1 MAWLSWIF
9 DRGVLLNLVFAA
21 AAYAL
26 FLLGNLGYDVSLRD
40 VQYFNGWLLLGCMA
54 VMMLL
59 TLRKRVV
66 ILPFGRVRFWLLLH
80 IYLGFV
86 TVGIFL
92 AHTHYQ
98 LPNTPLEWLLWGLFV
113 LVAISGLMGTWM
125 SKTIPTRLES
135 YGERMIFERIPVFR
149 AQLAAEAEALALKSV
164 EDGNTRSIA
173 KLYNDLLGRFF
184 ARPRNVLAHL
194 RASRLPL
201 TRLQGEL
208 DSIERYLDDD
218 GKARLARMRELV
230 EAKNSL
236 DFHYA
241 NAGLLKLWLFLHIPP
256 TYALA
261 VVIVIHVVIAYAFST
276 GIA

>member
-1 MAWLSWIF
+1 MAWLNRII

-26 FLLGNLGYDVSLRD
+26 FLIGNLGYDVSLRD
-40 VQYFNGWLLLGCMA
+40 VQYFNGWILVGSMA

-86 TVGIFL
+86 TLGIFL
-92 AHTHYQ
+92 AHSRYQ
-98 LPNTPLEWLLWGLFV
+98 LPDTPLEWLLWSLFV
-113 LVAISGLMGTWM
+113 LVAVSGLAGTWI
-125 SKTIPTRLES
+125 SKTIPARLES

-149 AQLAAEAEALALKSV
+149 ARLAAEAEALALKSV
-164 EDGNTRSIA
+164 EDGNTQSIA
-173 KLYNDLLGRFF
+173 RLYSDLLGRFF
-184 ARPRNVLAHL
+184 ARPRNILAHL

-208 DSIERYLDDD
+208 DSIERYLDDE
-218 GKARLARMRELV
+218 GKARLARLRELV
-230 EAKNSL
+230 EAKNGL

-241 NAGLLKLWLFLHIPP
+241 NAGLMKLWLFLHIPP
-256 TYALA
+256 TYALV
-261 VVIVIHVVIAYAFST
+261 VVIVVHVFIAYAFST